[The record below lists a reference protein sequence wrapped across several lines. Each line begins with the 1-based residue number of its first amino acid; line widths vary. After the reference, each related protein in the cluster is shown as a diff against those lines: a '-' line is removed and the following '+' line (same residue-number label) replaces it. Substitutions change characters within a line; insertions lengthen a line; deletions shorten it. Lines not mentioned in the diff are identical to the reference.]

1 VLCISYF
8 PGTGGE
14 YIKGL

>member
-1 VLCISYF
+1 MYISYF